1 MSHIDVV
8 AVTHRGRKRDH
19 NEDTVSVAGFVSGV
33 VEGQP
38 VRFAVDPIRP
48 VTCLIAD
55 GLGGQAEGGRAS
67 RVTAATIADAAPF
80 FHDSG
85 AVVEAVEKANQ
96 AVYAEMALSPAW
108 SGMGSTVVLMVLAG
122 DRMIC
127 ANVGDS
133 RCFLLRDSH
142 MVQLSEDD
150 SVTPAPGEATVATVV
165 TQTLGGRART
175 TAVAPHVLEI
185 EVRPGDQFLL
195 CSDGLTDELPPERI
209 EAVLAGAAD
218 PRAAVEGLLRATLDA
233 GARDNVSIVLA
244 AVPGPGEEGMTP

>member
-1 MSHIDVV
+1 MTHIDVV

-19 NEDTVSVAGFVSGV
+19 NEDTVSVAGFQSGA

-48 VTCLIAD
+48 VTCLVAD

-67 RVTAATIADAAPF
+67 RLAATAMGDFF
-80 FHDSG
+80 FHDRE
-85 AVVEAVEKANQ
+85 AVVKAVRAANEV
-96 AVYAEMALSPAW
+96 VYAEMALNPAW
-108 SGMGSTVVLMVLAG
+108 SGMGSTVVVLVLAG
-122 DRMIC
+122 DRAIC
-127 ANVGDS
+127 VNVGDS

-142 MVQLSEDD
+142 MVQLSQDD

-165 TQTLGGRART
+165 TQTLGGRARMT
-175 TAVAPHVLEI
+175 GVEPHAI
-185 EVRPGDQFLL
+185 EVGVRPGDQFLL

-209 EAVLAGAAD
+209 EAELAGAAD
-218 PRAAVEGLLRATLDA
+218 PRTAVERLLRATLDA

-244 AVPGPGEEGMTP
+244 AVPCAEEGRDQ